1 MVNRVFW
8 LFLVA
13 GCLFAG
19 ATKAQ
24 ELVDLQAGYT
34 TTVGDQLRIPLRLH
48 NTSDKAQVL
57 VVRLSQNDLHSGQ
70 KGVFCLDKTCLEPEV
85 VEFTRRL
92 EPGETLNGLAYVIEP
107 GLLPIQN
114 SLKFEIITKGTI
126 TPHPAEYEIAL
137 VVNEKPAKPL
147 VFNSKEIT
155 IQDVYP
161 NPVSDQAFI
170 DYTLHNEHVKAKV
183 IVHNIL
189 GMAMGEYA
197 LPHTE
202 HRAKI
207 DADNLSPGVYFYT
220 LYLDNN
226 GVLTRKI
233 IVRK

>member
-1 MVNRVFW
+1 MISG
-8 LFLVA
+8 A
-13 GCLFAG
+13 GQ
-19 ATKAQ
+19 AQ
-24 ELVDLQAGYT
+24 ELLDLQT
-34 TTVGDQLRIPLRLH
+34 TYATTIGDQVRIPLRLH
-48 NTSDKAQVL
+48 NASDKTHVFT
-57 VVRLSQNDLHSGQ
+57 VRLVQKDLHSGQ
-70 KGVFCLDKTCLEPEV
+70 RGVFCLDKTCLETDV
-85 VEFTRRL
+85 TEFTRRL
-92 EPGETLNGLAYVIEP
+92 EPGETLTGLSFVVEP

-114 SLKFEIITKGTI
+114 NLTFEILTKGAI
-126 TPHPAEYEIAL
+126 TPTAAEYEVSL
-137 VVNEKPAKPL
+137 VINEKPAKPL
-147 VFNSKEIT
+147 VFQSKEIT

-207 DADNLSPGVYFYT
+207 DADNLTPGVYFYT

-233 IVRK
+233 VVRK